1 MEAYQVVQSRGRETI
16 AVINEQ
22 IPGLSMGGITA
33 GSFASP
39 VENLTATA
47 GVRDLALVDFDAAVN
62 AENLGFLNIRTMV
75 LALAGS
81 AKADLDEEVPAEAA
95 LLDLLGP
102 VFSITP
108 SNTKLAIKRANKLMP
123 ALVKINA
130 YNASRNPVRAAV
142 TAGGKALSN
151 LQTAVSAQGPME
163 QVVQD
168 READVVTARTTLETE
183 THAVDR
189 INKRFYVRLVAEA
202 RTNPA
207 LAAALSQINTETEN
221 LPGTLSIRTI
231 LQGGIGQLHILVSY
245 VNGTGENADDR
256 FVEWMVEGVDTD
268 FVHSMPVD
276 LSGNALGPFLVGQ
289 TVKIR
294 TRTVNS
300 SGARTCAVRTLVILP
315 PV

>member
-33 GSFASP
+33 GSFGSA

-47 GVRDLALVDFDAAVN
+47 GVRDLALVNFDSAVN
-62 AENLGFLNIRTMV
+62 AENLGFLNIRTMD
-75 LALAGS
+75 LALAQS

-102 VFSITP
+102 VFAIAP
-108 SNTKLAIKRANKLMP
+108 SNTKLAMKRASKLIP

-130 YNASRNPVRAAV
+130 YNASRSPVRPAV
-142 TAGGKALSN
+142 TAGGKALSH
-151 LQTAVSAQGPME
+151 LQAAVSVQGPME

-168 READVVTARTTLETE
+168 RESDVVTARTTLETE

-189 INKRFYVRLVAEA
+189 INKRFYVRLQAEA

-207 LAAALSQINTETEN
+207 LAAALSQIETETEN

-256 FVEWMVEGVDTD
+256 FLEWMVEGVDTD
-268 FVHSMPVD
+268 FVHSVPVD

-300 SGARTCAVRTLVILP
+300 SGSRTCAVRTLVILP